1 MSMDKRSYYW
11 IKLHTAYLSNS
22 KFLMLSTSAKYHYIV
37 LYLLSCEGDSG
48 GVLVQ
53 NEEVLSVK
61 EMAFLLHEDENNLKK
76 SIEELVKVGLILDDG
91 NGVYTIS
98 RFLEDQGKVS
108 FGAEEDK
115 KKQDW
120 RQRQAKHRNKARNL
134 TPKNETRTGDSQSY
148 SDKELDV
155 EEKIEK
161 ETEGYP
167 ETYSDSNSETYPDSE
182 IDEDIDEDIEGHVI
196 VTGDTCMTSSVYFEC
211 GDDFINIYDPN
222 LEYPIEEY
230 NLIVGRLWGIFY
242 SVMDVATRAGV
253 YEEFSRSIYSYF
265 PNQEQ
270 ALSMPYLETTIN
282 YCLWWMKSQDLTF
295 EDFIKEKLWE
305 CLQINSET
313 EDLSDFISHVNNRME
328 NYKEPIDTFITWFT
342 NGGIEFGDIS
352 SDNMIDIYPIAFLP
366 EISYIDDEQQG
377 N

>member
-53 NEEVLSVK
+53 NEEVLSVN

-115 KKQDW
+115 KKQQW
-120 RQRQAKHRNKARNL
+120 RIRQARHRNKVHSSTYRDEERRINS
-134 TPKNETRTGDSQSY
+134 NSY
-148 SDKELDV
+148 SEEEVDGKEKT
-155 EEKIEK
+155 EKH
-161 ETEGYP
+161 P
-167 ETYSDSNSETYPDSE
+167 E
-182 IDEDIDEDIEGHVI
+182 IDGEIDGEVDGEIDGEIDGDIDRDIEGHTI
-196 VTGDTCMTSSVYFEC
+196 VTGDTCVTRSDIFESSEH
-211 GDDFINIYDPN
+211 FINIFDPN
-222 LEYPIEEY
+222 SEYSTEEY